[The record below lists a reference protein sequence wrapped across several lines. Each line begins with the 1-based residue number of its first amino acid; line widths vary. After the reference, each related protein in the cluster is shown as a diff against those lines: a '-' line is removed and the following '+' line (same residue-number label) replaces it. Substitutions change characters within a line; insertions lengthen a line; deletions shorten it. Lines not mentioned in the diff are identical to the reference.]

1 MSNSDD
7 LKTSYFAH
15 MHPEA
20 RAFRAP
26 IEDAVAM
33 FMAIGNQSTHGFN
46 ARQACLYTG
55 LQLEELAEKIEAIKG
70 GCVTSESAMGLRHL
84 IETMRTHAKVFKEG
98 MREGD
103 MLRSTHKDLIDAD
116 FDLAWVS
123 LGALFSTSI
132 DAIGAIEHGN
142 YTNFDKF
149 RGGQFIKDANGKIQK
164 PADWQSPDF
173 EPFTDKF
180 IRN

>member
-1 MSNSDD
+1 MSNSDLTD
-7 LKTSYFAH
+7 ALNERTHVAERRLFVPMEKAV
-15 MHPEA
+15 EA
-20 RAFRAP
+20 
-26 IEDAVAM
+26 
-33 FMAIGNQSTHGFN
+33 FMMIGDQTTDRFN

-55 LQLEELAEKIEAIKG
+55 LQLEELAEKIEAIMG
-70 GCVTSESAMGLRHL
+70 GCITSESSMGLRHL
-84 IETMRTHAKVFKEG
+84 LETMRAHAKVFKEG

-123 LGALFSTSI
+123 MGAMFSTSI
-132 DAIGAIEHGN
+132 NTNAAIAHGN
-142 YTNFDKF
+142 FTNIDKF
-149 RGGQFIKDANGKIQK
+149 RGGVYIKDSNGKIQK
-164 PADWQSPDF
+164 PADWKAPDF

>member
-1 MSNSDD
+1 MSNSDRTYLPID
-7 LKTSYFAH
+7 PKERKCYMPIDGAVQ
-15 MHPEA
+15 
-20 RAFRAP
+20 AFMR
-26 IEDAVAM
+26 
-33 FMAIGNQSTHGFN
+33 IGEQSVKGFN

-55 LQLEELAEKIEAIKG
+55 LQLEEMAEKIEAIMG
-70 GCVTSESAMGLRHL
+70 GCVTAESAMGLRHL
-84 IETMRTHAKVFKEG
+84 IETLKTHAKVFKEG

-103 MLRSTHKDLIDAD
+103 ILRSTHKDLLDAD

-123 LGALFSTSI
+123 IGAMFSTSI

-142 YTNFDKF
+142 YTNLDKF
-149 RGGQFIKDANGKIQK
+149 RGGKCVKDANGKIQK